1 MYFFVQH
8 DDLKI
13 WFQKIGTFR
22 AIEHGCSVQ
31 IIVIRTRII
40 KQDKDPLCKLAT
52 ANIDK
57 RGFRFLELIVLTF
70 MNKNSTSK
78 ENIEKVKY

>member
-1 MYFFVQH
+1 MFEFSTMPYANFYCLARPFLEGGRVKMYFFVQH

-22 AIEHGCSVQ
+22 TIEHGCSVQ

-40 KQDKDPLCKLAT
+40 KQDKDPLC
-52 ANIDK
+52 N
-57 RGFRFLELIVLTF
+57 
-70 MNKNSTSK
+70 
-78 ENIEKVKY
+78 